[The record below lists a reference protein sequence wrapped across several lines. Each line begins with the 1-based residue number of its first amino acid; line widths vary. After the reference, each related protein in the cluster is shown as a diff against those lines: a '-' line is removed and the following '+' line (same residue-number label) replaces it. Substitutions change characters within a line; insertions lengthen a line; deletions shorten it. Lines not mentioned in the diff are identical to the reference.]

1 MISRYVVVVLYNRKS
16 PSKTLV
22 FFPDAA
28 ELSDD
33 SHIESI
39 QEKATLALEEY
50 ISLTY
55 PDQQGRMGKLLLRLP
70 ALRSIGAP
78 VVEHMYFERL
88 VGKTAIDT
96 LIKDM
101 LLSGTNYNWGP

>member
-1 MISRYVVVVLYNRKS
+1 MVL
-16 PSKTLV
+16 
-22 FFPDAA
+22 FPDAA

-50 ISLTY
+50 INFTY
-55 PDQQGRMGKLLLRLP
+55 PDQVGRLGKLLLRLP
-70 ALRSIGAP
+70 ALRSIGAQ
-78 VVEHMYFERL
+78 VIEHMYFVRL
-88 VGKTAIDT
+88 VGKTAIET

-101 LLSGTNYNWGP
+101 LLSGTNYNWGPS